1 VIVSVFETIT
11 VALVPPNASEPPLPA
26 AIVPVA
32 AYERML
38 SVMGAS
44 SVIVAGAVKE
54 EPIVATEAE
63 EFGTPADQF
72 APIVHDPPVD
82 GVHID
87 DSAVGATIPRTV
99 NSMLWVVAPGTFSS
113 DRFKE

>member
-82 GVHID
+82 GVQSD
-87 DSAVGATIPRTV
+87 DRVAAATIPRTV
-99 NSMLWVVAPGTFSS
+99 SSMPWLAAPGRFSS
-113 DRFKE
+113 ERFNE